1 MLGLSPLQGTDRR
14 PIEGESDNAQGL
26 TLLHI
31 VLHCIEVH
39 LMNCICGLGV
49 LNIGNQIWTNS
60 IKLFIT

>member
-1 MLGLSPLQGTDRR
+1 LVCHLYKATDRR

-49 LNIGNQIWTNS
+49 LNIDTQI
-60 IKLFIT
+60 